1 MYQIGKVL
9 YVVLSN
15 KSQVYPMQVI
25 EVITKKTLQGEE
37 TKYVLQAGSD
47 KSTTVF
53 LDQIDG
59 EIFDSAE
66 KARTTLVKRATNV
79 VNKIID
85 AAVQKS
91 KLWYPESVNEPQT
104 IEDLPDFGTISS
116 PNELVHDPESQ
127 TVMLPDGTVAKV
139 KLAIPNS

>member
-66 KARTTLVKRATNV
+66 KARITLVKRATNV
-79 VNKIID
+79 VNKIVD

-116 PNELVHDPESQ
+116 PNEVVHDPESQ